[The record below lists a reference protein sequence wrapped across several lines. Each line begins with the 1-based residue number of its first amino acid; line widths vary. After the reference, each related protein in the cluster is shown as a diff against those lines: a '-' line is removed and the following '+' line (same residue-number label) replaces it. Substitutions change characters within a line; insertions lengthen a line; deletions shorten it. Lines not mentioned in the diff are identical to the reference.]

1 MEENAFETKPWSH
14 HKLPMTVFLSLQR
27 RWRFLANKQ
36 TNKNK
41 KTKSLKAG
49 LLSPSWKGFNAWS
62 AKICLDPRAVQL
74 LWPGIHPTD
83 TGSLWECVF

>member
-1 MEENAFETKPWSH
+1 MEI
-14 HKLPMTVFLSLQR
+14 LSE
-27 RWRFLANKQ
+27 Q

-41 KTKSLKAG
+41 KPKGRLAVS
-49 LLSPSWKGFNAWS
+49 SWKGFNAWS

-83 TGSLWECVF
+83 TLVPCGSVCFEGKREIKEVWYC